1 MPKVTKQFELSISPE
16 QFLNACSVDELRE
29 VDLLI
34 QSARYQDKI
43 TMEERQQKLFEIPNS
58 SADEQQID

>member
-1 MPKVTKQFELSISPE
+1 MPKITKLFELSISPE

-34 QSARYQDKI
+34 QSPRFQDKI
-43 TMEERQQKLFEIPNS
+43 TMEERQQKLFDTPNS
-58 SADEQQID
+58 RDNEQEAN